1 MAKNNKKK
9 PKAYYD
15 KKITTKPEEKND
27 KQLMSNSSFVMGLG
41 FLIWMYSRYVSR
53 SSYTMLTA
61 LLGLGVM
68 LYGVILNL
76 KKDRESGKEMT
87 TLLKVADYGMIFVVA
102 IALIFYLV
110 ITVKSVSKM

>member
-76 KKDRESGKEMT
+76 
-87 TLLKVADYGMIFVVA
+87 
-102 IALIFYLV
+102 
-110 ITVKSVSKM
+110 